1 MDKLFSQLTLLRFN
15 ANIAYRIELNI
26 QTAINR
32 NYSRA
37 ILFRIILCNR
47 IKGMGARFNIM
58 LLLEYE
64 VGCGFRIKV
73 EVVLCP
79 GPDNNR
85 DYRDRSANEVE
96 V

>member
-1 MDKLFSQLTLLRFN
+1 
-15 ANIAYRIELNI
+15 
-26 QTAINR
+26 
-32 NYSRA
+32 
-37 ILFRIILCNR
+37 
-47 IKGMGARFNIM
+47 MGARFNIM